1 MANGLALAKLVEMGL
16 YVAGWDGKV
25 FVEEPEEVGL
35 ALRLHAGSV
44 GFGVLLLEC
53 KEFDAIAGG
62 EDEAFADARLM
73 EEGAGSV
80 GEALGGNGE
89 ALADLDGGS
98 VVIDAE
104 EDQADW
110 FAVVCRHGAVN
121 L

>member
-1 MANGLALAKLVEMGL
+1 MSRDRTGIAGDGVRLFDLTEDLGFANDHAVERTGDAEEMANGLALAKLVEMGL

-73 EEGAGSV
+73 EEGAG
-80 GEALGGNGE
+80 
-89 ALADLDGGS
+89 
-98 VVIDAE
+98 
-104 EDQADW
+104 
-110 FAVVCRHGAVN
+110 
-121 L
+121 